1 MSTELALI
9 LMLGACVVFLD
20 MSNRELKIAG
30 LIILAYLALKLSG
43 DILSAISDIIFADHF

>member
-1 MSTELALI
+1 
-9 LMLGACVVFLD
+9 